1 MGQKESSGVSN
12 CFQSIFTSGRI
23 DRERILWRIF
33 IESRCFDVANIWY
46 SCRCHK
52 IVFSDLILWA
62 AIEKL
67 SEFPADFFVFQG
79 KLDCRFQI
87 TEFAAT
93 IIANSIEFIS
103 EYRFASQEGFYGHPS
118 VAVRR
123 HCRAGVL
130 RKWVNIVGLRMYRP
144 TTPRSDGS
152 FSGAGFSTI

>member
-103 EYRFASQEGFYGHPS
+103 EYRFASQEGFYGIRQLQFAATAGPEFAQMGEYS
-118 VAVRR
+118 RIENVSANDTQIGRR
-123 HCRAGVL
+123 IFRCR
-130 RKWVNIVGLRMYRP
+130 
-144 TTPRSDGS
+144 
-152 FSGAGFSTI
+152 FSTI